1 MSDLRPL
8 LLAISSAVLASGVT
22 WLIVRPP
29 PPGVDPSLAARPAAG
44 SSRMIDPPLLVR
56 PSGIQEDAAKTPDRW
71 KDHRGSNGLIT
82 AEAMPDAVA
91 AMLLERDPLLAME
104 AFTAL
109 LRELTPDN
117 AAAAWEAMSGRI
129 HGAEAF
135 RYLPLLAH
143 AWGALDGPGALAV
156 IKSGG
161 DRDGLK
167 ARLSVMG
174 GWATRDSSG
183 ALAWLKAQEASADG
197 LKEGKPEAMQEL
209 RILKAG
215 LIRGLAAHDPDQA
228 MGLLPSMEEKERGPM
243 VSLIAREQFRL
254 GIDAATQWAG
264 AISDPALREQAMAS
278 LVRQYATDDP
288 AKAAAWLSTQNGTA
302 NNPSSIGAVAR
313 EWAAKDPA
321 AAVQW
326 MDGLAE
332 GPAKNEAWED
342 ALRSWSKKDPLASS
356 TYLSKMPVGP
366 ARDSAVSS
374 LSRSIA
380 REDPD
385 AAIQWA
391 NTIQDPAARET
402 ALVRSIQLWSTRDQA
417 AAAQWIGASGLQP
430 EVQQRMLEPLVRRE
444 PNPLKKTPD
453 QKPGKRPRSR

>member
-1 MSDLRPL
+1 MSALRPL
-8 LLAISSAVLASGVT
+8 LLATSSAVLASGVT
-22 WLIVRPP
+22 WLIVHPS
-29 PPGVDPSLAARPAAG
+29 PPGGDPGRAARSAAASGRMVGSPAKL
-44 SSRMIDPPLLVR
+44 P
-56 PSGIQEDAAKTPDRW
+56 PSGSQDSPVKPPDRW
-71 KDHRGSNGLIT
+71 KDLRDPHGRIT
-82 AEAMPDAVA
+82 AEAMPAAVA
-91 AMLLERDPLLAME
+91 AMLLERDPLQAME
-104 AFTAL
+104 AFSAL

-117 AAAAWEAMSGRI
+117 AAAAWEAMSGRV

-174 GWATRDSSG
+174 GWATRDSGG
-183 ALAWLKAQEASADG
+183 ALAWLKELETNADG

-209 RILKAG
+209 RLLKAG
-215 LIRGLAAHDPDQA
+215 LIRGLAAHDPNQA
-228 MGLLPSMEEKERGPM
+228 MGLLPGMEEKERGPM

-278 LVRQYATDDP
+278 LVRQYAADDP
-288 AKAAAWLSTQNGTA
+288 AKAAAWLTAQNGTA
-302 NNPSSIGAVAR
+302 SNPSSIGAVAR

-321 AAVQW
+321 ATVQW
-326 MDGLAE
+326 MDGLPE

-356 TYLSKMPVGP
+356 TYLSQMPKGA

-402 ALVRSIQLWSTRDQA
+402 ALVRSIQLWSTRDKA
-417 AAAQWIGASGLQP
+417 AAAEWIGSSGLQP

-444 PNPLKKTPD
+444 PNPLKKKPD
-453 QKPGKRPRSR
+453 QKPGKRQRSR

>member
-1 MSDLRPL
+1 
-8 LLAISSAVLASGVT
+8 
-22 WLIVRPP
+22 
-29 PPGVDPSLAARPAAG
+29 
-44 SSRMIDPPLLVR
+44 
-56 PSGIQEDAAKTPDRW
+56 
-71 KDHRGSNGLIT
+71 
-82 AEAMPDAVA
+82 
-91 AMLLERDPLLAME
+91 
-104 AFTAL
+104 
-109 LRELTPDN
+109 
-117 AAAAWEAMSGRI
+117 
-129 HGAEAF
+129 
-135 RYLPLLAH
+135 
-143 AWGALDGPGALAV
+143 
-156 IKSGG
+156 
-161 DRDGLK
+161 
-167 ARLSVMG
+167 
-174 GWATRDSSG
+174 
-183 ALAWLKAQEASADG
+183 
-197 LKEGKPEAMQEL
+197 
-209 RILKAG
+209 
-215 LIRGLAAHDPDQA
+215 
-228 MGLLPSMEEKERGPM
+228 
-243 VSLIAREQFRL
+243 
-254 GIDAATQWAG
+254 
-264 AISDPALREQAMAS
+264 
-278 LVRQYATDDP
+278 
-288 AKAAAWLSTQNGTA
+288 
-302 NNPSSIGAVAR
+302 
-313 EWAAKDPA
+313 
-321 AAVQW
+321 